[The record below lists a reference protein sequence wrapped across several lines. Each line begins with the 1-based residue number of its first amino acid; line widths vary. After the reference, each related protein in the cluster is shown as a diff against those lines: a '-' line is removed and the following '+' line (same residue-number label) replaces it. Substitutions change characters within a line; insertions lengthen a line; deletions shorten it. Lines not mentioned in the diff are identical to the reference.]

1 MTNLKTLLRRISRKL
16 QGNGKKTRKGPG
28 SEWCMAP
35 ISRAQALE
43 PRILLDGA
51 GLVTIAEPFDNPDVQ
66 DTATNDT
73 SQTDHHPQH
82 TTVDDTQALSDA
94 LAAATPQ
101 SDDSSQGLEG
111 HLKNEVAFI
120 DPNIQNYQSLIDGIR
135 PEVEIII
142 IDGNQDGFAQM
153 AEILSGM
160 KNLDAIHIFSHGS
173 SGQIRMGTVTLET
186 DALQTNSDM
195 LQTIKNS
202 ITEEGDVLV
211 YGCSVA
217 SGDTGSV
224 FLGNLAALTE
234 SDLAA
239 SEDPTG
245 AENLGGD
252 WDLEAKTGPIEAA
265 SAVIPAII
273 YGYDGLLSSAPSDIA
288 FSNYDIAAGN
298 SLVNGLGGASGFD
311 TKVLATDLTPMSLD
325 DGYRVLDISSV
336 FGSGLKFGDTT
347 YNAATQFCV
356 GTNGYVTFGHG
367 NTSFSAVGISGYT
380 LGPMIAGQF
389 DDIDMNDAPAQ
400 SAGGNS
406 TGTHSLYYDIDTTTN
421 VVTITYDDVGPY
433 SGTAGG
439 GAIPGVDQDTGNAL
453 QIRLHHINGSDF
465 AIELRYENISWIN
478 GKNNGTDMPTAGWT
492 AGDQT
497 NYGEVTG
504 SGTSDFLTI
513 ESASNIGQNGVFVW
527 EVRNGSPMTGQN
539 VIPEDAAAGTF
550 VSALEITDA
559 DGGETHTCTLV
570 DDDGGRFEIYSE
582 GGTWKVRVASGA
594 TFDYETSATRTI
606 RVKATGDTD
615 GLSFEKDLTIN
626 LSDINEAPT
635 AADKTV
641 TFNEDNAYTF
651 ASSDFNFSDQDSGA
665 ALSKVKITS
674 LESSGTL
681 SYNNSGS
688 WQDVTLNQEITKA
701 DIDANKLR
709 FTPAAN
715 ANGSGYDSFGF
726 KVSDGTY
733 YSASAYTVTVD
744 VTAVHD
750 APTAANKT
758 VTASE
763 GTAYAFAALDF
774 NFTDVDTGDAL
785 SKVKITSLESAGAL
799 AYNNS
804 GTWQDV
810 TLNQEITKADIDAGK
825 LRFTPAGDANGS
837 GYDSFGFKVSDG
849 TEYSASAYTV
859 TVDVT
864 AVNDAPTGI
873 ALSANTIP
881 ENTPGATVGTL
892 SATDPDTGDT
902 VTFSI
907 IGDDSGLFEISGTT
921 LKLKSGSKSDFET
934 ASSHSVAI
942 RVTDSGGATYDQT
955 FTVNISDRSEFVPQN
970 DAPDTSQDTSR
981 PQDISFEPS
990 NEGNQVVQGIAG
1002 YEQPGASGQQSF
1014 GESASGSALGNTSVT
1029 PSRNGQGIETSTL
1042 VGFSAGSF
1050 TGSYWGAGIEAGT
1063 TAPFPGIGGGNA
1075 AYFSVNRGIPDQT
1088 IIPGES
1094 VNFRIPGDA
1103 FIIQNQNVSLTYQ
1116 AIQADGSPLPQW
1128 LTFSP
1133 ETGLFTGTTPAGMDQ
1148 THIEVR
1154 VIVEDA
1160 IGNEAETTFKIEP
1173 GNRQDNT
1180 QSQRQDWNGQTHPA
1194 DPGESL
1200 RISKAEAVNA
1210 DAETPPVDDGE
1221 TAPVDGVHGR
1231 GLEGTL
1237 GVSVFAKTLND
1248 KRLVLNGKPSFSSQ
1262 IIAASNRADGRLQDM
1277 FLSILSNSMEHN

>member
-1 MTNLKTLLRRISRKL
+1 
-16 QGNGKKTRKGPG
+16 
-28 SEWCMAP
+28 MAP

-311 TKVLATDLTPMSLD
+311 TKVLATDLTPTSLD

-1063 TAPFPGIGGGNA
+1063 TAPFPGIGGGDTENL
-1075 AYFSVNRGIPDQT
+1075 SVNMGIPNQAT
-1088 IIPGES
+1088 IPGES
-1094 VNFRIPGDA
+1094 VNFGIPGDA
-1103 FIIQNQNVSLTYQ
+1103 FTIQNQNVTLTYQ
-1116 AIQADGSPLPQW
+1116 AMQVDGSPLPQW
-1128 LTFSP
+1128 LSFSP
-1133 ETGLFTGTTPAGMDQ
+1133 ETGTFTGTPPAGTDQ
-1148 THIEVR
+1148 PHIEIK
-1154 VIVEDA
+1154 VIVKDA
-1160 IGNEAETTFKIEP
+1160 MGNEAETTFKVEL
-1173 GNRQDNT
+1173 GGRKDNT
-1180 QSQRQDWNGQTHPA
+1180 QSQRQGGIGNGQTRPA
-1194 DPGESL
+1194 DPEEPL
-1200 RISKAEAVNA
+1200 RISQAEAVNA
-1210 DAETPPVDDGE
+1210 DAETPLVDDGE
-1221 TAPVDGVHGR
+1221 TAVVDGVHGS

-1237 GVSVFAKTLND
+1237 DVSVFAKALND

-1262 IIAASNRADGRLQDM
+1262 LIAASNRTDGRLQDM
-1277 FLSILSNSMEHN
+1277 FLSILSNFMEHK